1 MHEVPARYP
10 RGFGATRSFA
20 GDIGVGTGAQIARVN
35 WGFVEHFPLSLK
47 NDTSAGNERGIDF
60 VIKFVAKEEPYW
72 ARLKR

>member
-1 MHEVPARYP
+1 VHEVPARCP
-10 RGFGATRSFA
+10 RGFSATRSFA

-47 NDTSAGNERGIDF
+47 NDTSAGNDRGIDF
-60 VIKFVAKEEPYW
+60 VIKFVAKEEPYR